1 MQQYPDIRL
10 IAVPYDSGHYGHRMG
25 AGPEYLLN
33 SGLPETLRSRNRS
46 LIYTTLHPETDPPVE
61 VATAFELDS
70 LVSRQVQEALA
81 IGEFPLALSGNCNT
95 AVGTIAGI
103 GAGTGAEG
111 LGIVW
116 FDGHPDFNTPQTTTT
131 GFSDNMGL
139 SIAVGHCW
147 NAMAKGVPGFS
158 PVAEKDVV
166 LVGTSEIEPAES
178 ERLSASEVT
187 LVDAESIHREG
198 LKALAKALDGFAS
211 QVGRVYVH
219 LDLDVLDPSG
229 AGRAN
234 EYAPA
239 GGLGAEEL
247 QMALLMVRERFTV
260 AAAGIASYDP
270 AFDADGRVLGAVLAC
285 AGALACPVRPAGYGQ
300 SARLL

>member
-1 MQQYPDIRL
+1 MREYPDVRL

-25 AGPEYLLN
+25 AGPLHLLN
-33 SGLPETLRSRNRS
+33 SGLPEALQPRNRS

-70 LVSRQVQEALA
+70 LVSRQVHEALA
-81 IGEFPLALSGNCNT
+81 MGEFPLVLSGNCNT
-95 AVGTIAGI
+95 AVGTLAGV
-103 GAGTGAEG
+103 GASASAGTGGEG

-116 FDGHPDFNTPQTTTT
+116 FDGHPDFNTPETTTS

-147 NAMAKGVPGFS
+147 DAMAECVPGFS

-166 LVGTSEIEPAES
+166 LVGVSEIEPAES
-178 ERLSASEVT
+178 VRLGASEVT
-187 LVDAESIHREG
+187 VIEAECIRREG
-198 LKALAKALDGFAS
+198 LSALGKALDGLAS

-219 LDLDVLDPSG
+219 LDLDVLDP
-229 AGRAN
+229 ARVGRAN
-234 EYAPA
+234 EYAPE

-247 QMALLMVRERFTV
+247 QMALLMVRERCTI

-270 AFDADGRVLGAVLAC
+270 VFDADGRVLGAVLTC
-285 AGALACPVRPAGYGQ
+285 AGTLASLVGPAL
-300 SARLL
+300 